1 MSETINL
8 LLTTL
13 SVLYSIVRE
22 TIVEVAFLF
31 ETSGLTPNTAVAQVY
46 EFEPAVVLIGLLK
59 IIGYIAT
66 PILIFL
72 IVIVFRKFFKL
83 AKSIKTATQPL
94 TTEVAPVESSGGAL
108 GARWGE
114 ILNHMASTNEG
125 EWKFAVI
132 EADKLVDD
140 ILKSAGY
147 RGETMGERL
156 MSIDKSQLVTLDTL
170 WDAHKIRNRLV
181 HDTNY
186 FLRYAEAKRAV
197 QLYEDTLKELGAL

>member
-22 TIVEVAFLF
+22 TVLEVAFLF

-46 EFEPAVVLIGLLK
+46 EFEPAVELIGLLK